1 MIEFNNLNKKL
12 DLLINKLNRNNNS
25 NINVAVLVY
34 GRLKKAN
41 DSFLHIKN
49 SLDQYKNVDYFMS
62 SDNANTD
69 DLNNFIKTYNPKAF
83 DNTPK
88 NITNELKIYPRSRLA
103 NLNNMLKHFLNK
115 LTVFNLCEDYYL
127 KNNIKYDVIL
137 SIRCDIYNVS
147 KFNFNKIIDNHIY
160 VPIIHNYFGMN
171 DQIAYGN
178 ITVMKH
184 YMTIFNNLHTL
195 IIKQKCAVHPE
206 TLTLRNLSLK
216 SIHINKIDIFYIL
229 YQNRK

>member
-1 MIEFNNLNKKL
+1 
-12 DLLINKLNRNNNS
+12 
-25 NINVAVLVY
+25 
-34 GRLKKAN
+34 
-41 DSFLHIKN
+41 
-49 SLDQYKNVDYFMS
+49 
-62 SDNANTD
+62 
-69 DLNNFIKTYNPKAF
+69 
-83 DNTPK
+83 
-88 NITNELKIYPRSRLA
+88 
-103 NLNNMLKHFLNK
+103 
-115 LTVFNLCEDYYL
+115 
-127 KNNIKYDVIL
+127 
-137 SIRCDIYNVS
+137 
-147 KFNFNKIIDNHIY
+147 
-160 VPIIHNYFGMN
+160 MN